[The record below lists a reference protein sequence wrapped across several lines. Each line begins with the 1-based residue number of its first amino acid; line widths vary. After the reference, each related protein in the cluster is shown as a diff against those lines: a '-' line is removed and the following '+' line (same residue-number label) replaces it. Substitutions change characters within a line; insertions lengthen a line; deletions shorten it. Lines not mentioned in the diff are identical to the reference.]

1 MVGQR
6 AAPGWPADERRRR
19 GLARARGGGGGRG
32 EAGKVGQ
39 AQLPAHPRAPPPFPL
54 RCRRCWR
61 CKPPPPPPRGSG
73 SPPPTPLGRGARHR
87 RMVPRGRDTARGGLK
102 WMTRGGGAPP
112 LPGEG
117 GGSPLAAPPPP
128 PPPGPSRR
136 SGKYV
141 TGLAR
146 DPSWPMASHATS
158 RTAARVQLSVAGKQP
173 VASGTVRGASVSARH
188 LVASL
193 ARRPAGHRG
202 RAPGWSVIN
211 RRAVG
216 HALHDPEAE
225 ETQWIMEGG
234 TGALLEPTD
243 FSREVECLAGGG
255 VAAEPE
261 CMRGIARVHRAI
273 RPRS

>member
-1 MVGQR
+1 M
-6 AAPGWPADERRRR
+6 
-19 GLARARGGGGGRG
+19 
-32 EAGKVGQ
+32 EA
-39 AQLPAHPRAPPPFPL
+39 LPPSREKEGDPRL
-54 RCRRCWR
+54 
-61 CKPPPPPPRGSG
+61 
-73 SPPPTPLGRGARHR
+73 
-87 RMVPRGRDTARGGLK
+87 
-102 WMTRGGGAPP
+102 PP
-112 LPGEG
+112 L
-117 GGSPLAAPPPP
+117 PP

-146 DPSWPMASHATS
+146 DPSSPMASHATS